1 MKDRSQIAV
10 HANNTVNGIITIR
23 SCNSESLML
32 KEFEGH
38 IDFHTRCYLTFIY
51 LERWFG
57 QKLDF
62 ILSFYIAA
70 AIFIL
75 ILTKGSQKIFN
86 RN

>member
-1 MKDRSQIAV
+1 M
-10 HANNTVNGIITIR
+10 NGMITIR
-23 SCNSESLML
+23 ACNSESLML

-38 IDFHTRCYLTFIY
+38 VDDHSRCYLTFIN

-75 ILTKGSQKIFN
+75 ILTKGNQKWYKTTMKSYLSSTKQYTV
-86 RN
+86 